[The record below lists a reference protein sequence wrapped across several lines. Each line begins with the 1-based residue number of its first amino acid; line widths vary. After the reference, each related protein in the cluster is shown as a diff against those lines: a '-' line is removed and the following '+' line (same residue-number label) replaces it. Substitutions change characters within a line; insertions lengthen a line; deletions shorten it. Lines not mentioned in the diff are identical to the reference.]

1 MSNQAA
7 WLYGP
12 NQLFRVGS
20 APMHEIES
28 HEILVETYS
37 IAINPIDWKVRDYGW
52 LINTWPMVLGC
63 DVSGVVTEVGNS
75 VHNFSK
81 GDRVIGHAVSLVSQ
95 KPKNGAFQHFVAV
108 EAAKAA
114 KIPSALSFSDACV
127 VPLALDTAATGLF
140 NSASDGYLGLEWP
153 TMGSKS
159 DNNKIVIYGGSSSV
173 GALAIQLAAASGAH
187 VIAVASR
194 RNFDFC
200 RSCGAHEVLDYNEP
214 TIVNDVVNAIKVA
227 PQTHFAGIYDAIS
240 QEDSYNITVP
250 ILAQIGSGNLATVLP
265 GPSTVPSTSKTNYV
279 EGINDTVHRLWE
291 NFVGPALERGT
302 LKCVPS
308 AYVVGS
314 GLESIE
320 KGLEINKKG
329 VSARKVV
336 VEIKKEQIASGCN

>member
-7 WLYGP
+7 WLHGP

-95 KPKNGAFQHFVAV
+95 KPKNGAFQRFVAV

-194 RNFDFC
+194 R
-200 RSCGAHEVLDYNEP
+200 
-214 TIVNDVVNAIKVA
+214 
-227 PQTHFAGIYDAIS
+227 IYDAIS

-291 NFVGPALERGT
+291 NFVEPALERGT

-308 AYVVGS
+308 TYVVGS